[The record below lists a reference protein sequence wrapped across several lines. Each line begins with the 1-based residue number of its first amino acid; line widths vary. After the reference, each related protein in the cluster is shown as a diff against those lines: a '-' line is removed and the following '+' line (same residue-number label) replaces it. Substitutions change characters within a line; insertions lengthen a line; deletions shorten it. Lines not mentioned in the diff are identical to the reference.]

1 MRKRVLSGVAVV
13 AVIGIVVGLWAFQP
27 WKAFTSSELH
37 EDSPIAASQP
47 SAAGTRTQAP
57 PAAPRELASGG
68 FTSQEHA
75 TSGEARIIER
85 ADGTRVLRLENLA
98 SSDGPDVHVWL
109 TDVQAGLDEW
119 GAYDDG
125 RYVRLGKVKATHGDH
140 NYEIPP
146 DADLDGL
153 RSVVLWCDRF
163 NVAFGSAPLAL

>member
-1 MRKRVLSGVAVV
+1 M
-13 AVIGIVVGLWAFQP
+13 
-27 WKAFTSSELH
+27 
-37 EDSPIAASQP
+37 
-47 SAAGTRTQAP
+47 
-57 PAAPRELASGG
+57 
-68 FTSQEHA
+68 
-75 TSGEARIIER
+75 
-85 ADGTRVLRLENLA
+85 
-98 SSDGPDVHVWL
+98 WL